1 MIQRYTT
8 PYHDFILPFTV
19 DKVSKLYVTYSQN
32 GENAIEK
39 AYDASNSDADPSISL
54 KSGLAFN
61 ENGSMGDE
69 YSEAVERVIEELSHC
84 SILTIHLTQD
94 DTAQLQV
101 YPAEERNIAQI
112 QISVLTLGGN
122 RFSSLP
128 VRDRVYRTFKE
139 EVI

>member
-19 DKVSKLYVTYSQN
+19 DKVSKLYLTYSQN
-32 GENAIEK
+32 GDNAIEK
-39 AYDASNSDADPSISL
+39 VYSTNPSECSEGVTLINAL
-54 KSGLAFN
+54 ELNNNA
-61 ENGSMGDE
+61 SMGDE
-69 YSEAVERVIEELSHC
+69 YAEAIAKVLEELSHY
-84 SILTIHLTQD
+84 SILTVHLTQD

-101 YPAEERNIAQI
+101 YSAEERNIAQM
-112 QISVLTLGGN
+112 QISILTPGGN